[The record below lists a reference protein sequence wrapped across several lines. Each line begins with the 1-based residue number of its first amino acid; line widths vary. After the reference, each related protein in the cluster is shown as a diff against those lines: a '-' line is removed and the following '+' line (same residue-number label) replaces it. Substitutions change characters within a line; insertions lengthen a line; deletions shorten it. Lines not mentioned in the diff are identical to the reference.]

1 MYGNNLKRVME
12 EKGITPAELSRET
25 GIGRSSLSQ
34 YLHGKNVPTEARKLQ
49 IAYALE
55 VDPAELEADPAERE
69 AEVTPVCDIPKIPRI
84 SVERAAVIMG
94 MSHETVRKG
103 LRQGVFPW
111 GYGILTSDNQW
122 CYFIN
127 AKSFAEKEGLSLRD
141 VLDVEPTTRVTTA

>member
-12 EKGITPAELSRET
+12 EKGITPAELSKET

-34 YLHGKNVPTEARKLQ
+34 YLHGKNIPTETRKAQ
-49 IAYALE
+49 IAYALG
-55 VDPAELEADPAERE
+55 VDPKELE
-69 AEVTPVCDIPKIPRI
+69 AEVTQVCEIPKIPKIPRI

-111 GYGILTSDNQW
+111 GYGILASDNQW

>member
-12 EKGITPAELSRET
+12 EKGITPAELSKET

-34 YLHGKNVPTEARKLQ
+34 YLHGKNIPTETRKAQ
-49 IAYALE
+49 IAYALG
-55 VDPAELEADPAERE
+55 VDPKELE
-69 AEVTPVCDIPKIPRI
+69 AEVTQVCEIPKIPKIPRI

>member
-34 YLHGKNVPTEARKLQ
+34 YLHGKNVPTETRKAQ
-49 IAYALE
+49 IAYALG
-55 VDPAELEADPAERE
+55 VDPKELE
-69 AEVTPVCDIPKIPRI
+69 AEVTQVCEIPKIPRI